1 VRATSAAVSAGNR
14 SEFAVHSWAKP
25 CNFFDTYILLYSA
38 QCERAPFYVNLSGRV
53 PLTPNA
59 RARDCATPVRRGST
73 PSSRANARP
82 LLAALALASSSRAR
96 VRDASSRAM
105 ANAGEL
111 LARADALLKKYV
123 GAARLDAMRRDAT
136 RD

>member
-1 VRATSAAVSAGNR
+1 M
-14 SEFAVHSWAKP
+14 
-25 CNFFDTYILLYSA
+25 
-38 QCERAPFYVNLSGRV
+38 
-53 PLTPNA
+53 
-59 RARDCATPVRRGST
+59 RRGST

-82 LLAALALASSSRAR
+82 LFTALALAPSSRAR

-105 ANAGEL
+105 ANAGDL

-123 GAARLDAMRRDAT
+123 GAARLDAMRCDGT

>member
-1 VRATSAAVSAGNR
+1 
-14 SEFAVHSWAKP
+14 
-25 CNFFDTYILLYSA
+25 
-38 QCERAPFYVNLSGRV
+38 
-53 PLTPNA
+53 
-59 RARDCATPVRRGST
+59 
-73 PSSRANARP
+73 
-82 LLAALALASSSRAR
+82 
-96 VRDASSRAM
+96 M